1 MWLSG
6 KVFRNHP
13 VNLII
18 ASLFIL
24 GFVAFELWNYYVP
37 PSVQDRNKREISRI
51 KVEPADFS
59 FAVFGDHK
67 GHEFIFEPLLRD
79 VDHDKQIAFAI
90 ELGDLVRQ
98 GRRSFYRRFLNE
110 VEKNLSI
117 PFLAVIG
124 NHDLYRGSTNYREI
138 FGPTYYSFQIG
149 HTYFIIL
156 DTSAR
161 FRFDKAQR
169 QWLEAELQ
177 RSQASKIRFV
187 LAHVPLFDPRG
198 RPEFVKCLSEKDA
211 KDLLDLFRR
220 YHVTH
225 FFASHIHGYFSG
237 AWEGVPYTITGGAGA
252 RLHGKDPEH
261 FFHHYI
267 KVHVSGSRLE
277 MEVKRINIE
286 KTKLKDFLSFM
297 KDFGPEWGLFAGM
310 LIALFTLGY
319 SIKKDYRKSR
329 GKPV

>member
-1 MWLSG
+1 M
-6 KVFRNHP
+6 
-13 VNLII
+13 
-18 ASLFIL
+18 
-24 GFVAFELWNYYVP
+24 
-37 PSVQDRNKREISRI
+37 
-51 KVEPADFS
+51 
-59 FAVFGDHK
+59 
-67 GHEFIFEPLLRD
+67 
-79 VDHDKQIAFAI
+79 
-90 ELGDLVRQ
+90 
-98 GRRSFYRRFLNE
+98 
-110 VEKNLSI
+110 
-117 PFLAVIG
+117 
-124 NHDLYRGSTNYREI
+124 
-138 FGPTYYSFQIG
+138 
-149 HTYFIIL
+149 
-156 DTSAR
+156 
-161 FRFDKAQR
+161 
-169 QWLEAELQ
+169 
-177 RSQASKIRFV
+177 
-187 LAHVPLFDPRG
+187 
-198 RPEFVKCLSEKDA
+198 
-211 KDLLDLFRR
+211 
-220 YHVTH
+220 TH